1 MDDGYL
7 QRVPRAD
14 DSLKTLTLVVYG
26 LQALSLFI
34 GVSAIVGIII
44 NYLKRDEA
52 DGTLWQSHFTW
63 QIRTFW
69 WALAGC
75 AVSWPLIL
83 VLGLGFVTG
92 FAVWVWYV
100 YRIVRGFLAFN
111 DRRPLPQ

>member
-7 QRVPRAD
+7 ERIPRAD
-14 DSLKTLTLVVYG
+14 DPLRTLTLVVYG

-44 NYLKRDEA
+44 NYVKRDEA
-52 DGTLWQSHFTW
+52 RGTFWESHFNW
-63 QIRTFW
+63 QIRSFW
-69 WALAGC
+69 WALIGTLLS
-75 AVSWPLIL
+75 VPLTL
-83 VLGLGFVTG
+83 LLGLGFVTG

-111 DRRPLPQ
+111 DKRPLPM